1 MATKKTSAIK
11 VKIQDAPTEGNFT
24 KAEVQAAINAVK
36 KSTVTKKNIDPGRP
50 VSRPMAPVAKDTG
63 WGKTLTKAELLGLVD
78 RIYKKQE
85 EDKMSKLSD
94 TLAKALAKK
103 HGKTHVDGSDANA
116 TVEKKIKGK
125 PTAGPGK
132 KPPTR
137 SAGRGR

>member
-1 MATKKTSAIK
+1 MATKKT
-11 VKIQDAPTEGNFT
+11 T
-24 KAEVQAAINAVK
+24 
-36 KSTVTKKNIDPGRP
+36 TKKNIDPGRP
-50 VSRPMAPVAKDTG
+50 ISRPMAPVSKDTG
-63 WGKTLTKAELLGLVD
+63 WGKTLTKKELLGLID

-103 HGKTHVDGSDANA
+103 QGRTHPDGSEVNT
-116 TVEKKIKGK
+116 TVEKKVRVK
-125 PTAGPGK
+125 PSAGPAK